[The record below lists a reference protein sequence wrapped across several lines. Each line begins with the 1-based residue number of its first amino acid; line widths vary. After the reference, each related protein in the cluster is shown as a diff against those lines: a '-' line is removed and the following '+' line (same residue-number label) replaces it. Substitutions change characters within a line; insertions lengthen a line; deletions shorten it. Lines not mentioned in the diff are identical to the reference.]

1 MSAPAILVSALC
13 ALAQTPPPQ
22 QPAALAPAA
31 PGTSAPPPPAGLLT
45 PWEIA
50 PVLQEIAAHAAR
62 LLPALDKLDAKAWVA
77 KGASETYAE
86 QLQSSRDQ
94 ARALADGARELARN
108 PERLSTSLELFF
120 RMQGLDAMLGS
131 LQEGLRKYQGPAE
144 AQQLAELAAENG
156 VNRDRFQGYI
166 INLAAEREQEMQ
178 VMDREAQRCR
188 GIIAAPAAPPRVPGR
203 KK

>member
-1 MSAPAILVSALC
+1 MLIWAVC
-13 ALAQTPPPQ
+13 ALAQTPVPQ
-22 QPAALAPAA
+22 EKVAPSIAARQTPAARPD
-31 PGTSAPPPPAGLLT
+31 GLMT

-50 PVLQEIAAHAAR
+50 PVLQEISAHAGR
-62 LLPALDKLDAKAWVA
+62 LLPVLDKVDAKAWAA

-86 QLQSSRDQ
+86 QLKSSKDQ
-94 ARALADGARELARN
+94 ARALADGAKALARN
-108 PERLSTSLELFF
+108 PEKLSSTLELFF
-120 RMQGLDAMLGS
+120 RMQGLDAMLAS

-144 AQQLAELAAENG
+144 AQKLAELAAENG

-166 INLAAEREQEMQ
+166 INLAAEREQELQ

-188 GIIAAPAAPPRVPGR
+188 GIITAPASSAAGPHVPGR

>member
-22 QPAALAPAA
+22 ADPPAPAA
-31 PGTSAPPPPAGLLT
+31 PGAAATKPPEGLLT

-50 PVLQEIAAHAAR
+50 PVLQEIGAHAAR
-62 LLPALDKLDAKAWVA
+62 LLPALDKVDAKAWAA

-86 QLQSSRDQ
+86 QLQSSKDQ
-94 ARALADGARELARN
+94 ARALADGARALARS
-108 PERLSTSLELFF
+108 PEKLSSSLELFF
-120 RMQGLDAMLGS
+120 RMQGLDAMLAS

-156 VNRDRFQGYI
+156 VNRDRFQSYI